1 MWNRPIRGCIPIRL
15 DANANINEPSHDAFI
30 MVILSMMKACKGCRR
45 GWKIMWN
52 KTMINEGN
60 GGVNY
65 VGGANA
71 RDVGLVKILPCR
83 KGRE

>member
-1 MWNRPIRGCIPIRL
+1 
-15 DANANINEPSHDAFI
+15 
-30 MVILSMMKACKGCRR
+30 
-45 GWKIMWN
+45 MWN
-52 KTMINEGN
+52 KSKINEGN

-71 RDVGLVKILPCR
+71 RDIGLVKILPCS